1 MESLS
6 KGLRVGT
13 QTEKG
18 RNKVWVLKSVTTAG
32 PTPLGNNVVPVI
44 LIQRKGKSGGRGAVL
59 HQIPVYYQMREASR
73 H

>member
-32 PTPLGNNVVPVI
+32 PTPLGNNVIPVI
-44 LIQRKGKSGGRGAVL
+44 LNQRKGKSGGGGGSSTPNSCLLPDER
-59 HQIPVYYQMREASR
+59 SF
-73 H
+73 